1 MCFLSLY
8 SQLENIS
15 SLPLCETCLWAEP
28 GDQVLCCKKKLQK
41 RTSSCSSKSGHFHL
55 NLLSMQVELKGDLMS
70 GGWNG
75 ISVNLLF
82 VRDVGFS
89 VASLD

>member
-1 MCFLSLY
+1 M
-8 SQLENIS
+8 
-15 SLPLCETCLWAEP
+15 
-28 GDQVLCCKKKLQK
+28 
-41 RTSSCSSKSGHFHL
+41 
-55 NLLSMQVELKGDLMS
+55 NLLSVQVELKGDLMS
-70 GGWNG
+70 GDWNG